1 MLTLLGTRLAAS
13 RISSFPHGGSGPTRL
28 TVWDHKQDR
37 SLVIKDDSAPR
48 RSASKNGRMRA
59 FLRALGPGLVTGA
72 ADDDPSGI
80 GTHSQIGAAFGYG
93 LAWTF
98 VLSFP
103 LMVAIQQI
111 AAEIG
116 RVTGAGIARNLRR
129 HYPRPLLW
137 VMVSLLL
144 VANIVNLGADL
155 SAMGAALALLEGGSS
170 GLYTLLF
177 GILCIVL
184 EVGLSYPRY
193 AAILKWSTLCLFT
206 YVAVLFV
213 AHVPWGAA
221 VKALVVPDI
230 RLSAAYATAFVAI
243 LGTTIS
249 PYLFF
254 WQAGQEIEEQHRHHA
269 KPLSLTPLAAGP
281 ELRRIRLDTLTGM
294 GFSTLISLAI
304 VFATAATLNASG
316 VRDITTSSQAAEAL
330 RPIAGQFAFAM
341 FALGIIGTGLLAVPV
356 LAGSAAYAVT
366 EMAGRAGSLDAKPL
380 SARLFYGTIAATTL
394 AGASL
399 NAVGIDPAR
408 ALYWAA
414 VVNGIL
420 AAPLMI
426 VMMLIARNGR
436 AMGRLT
442 ISRGQNWAGWAATTV
457 MIGASLL
464 FLGFAVAQVV

>member
-1 MLTLLGTRLAAS
+1 MQQSDVT
-13 RISSFPHGGSGPTRL
+13 
-28 TVWDHKQDR
+28 K
-37 SLVIKDDSAPR
+37 
-48 RSASKNGRMRA
+48 SASPDPEKVSGIRG
-59 FLRALGPGLVTGA
+59 FLKALGPGLVTGA

-80 GTHSQIGAAFGYG
+80 GTHSQVGAEFGYG

-98 VLSFP
+98 ALSFP

-129 HYPRPLLW
+129 HYPRPILW
-137 VMVSLLL
+137 SMVTLLL

-155 SAMGAALALLEGGSS
+155 SAMGAALALLVGGN
-170 GLYTLLF
+170 GALYTLLF
-177 GILCIVL
+177 GIVCIVL

-193 AAILKWSTLCLFT
+193 SAILKWSTLSLFT
-206 YVAVLFV
+206 YVAVVAV
-213 AHVPWGAA
+213 AHVPWPHALRS
-221 VKALVVPDI
+221 LVVPE
-230 RLSAAYATAFVAI
+230 LQFNAAYATAFVAI

-269 KPLSLTPLAAGP
+269 KPLCLTAATAGP
-281 ELRRIRLDTLTGM
+281 ELKRIQLDTLVGM
-294 GFSTLISLAI
+294 AFSTIISLAI
-304 VFATAATLNASG
+304 VFATAATLHASG

-341 FALGIIGTGLLAVPV
+341 FAVGIIGTGLLAVPV

-366 EMAGRAGSLDAKPL
+366 EMAGKAGSLDAKPL

-399 NAVGIDPAR
+399 NGIGIDPAR

-420 AAPLMI
+420 AGPLMV
-426 VMMLIARNGR
+426 VMMLIVRNPR

-442 ISRGQNWAGWAATTV
+442 ISPLQMVFGWGATLVMVAASV
-457 MIGASLL
+457 L
-464 FLGFAVAQVV
+464 FLGFVVSGSV